1 MDQWACDRRD
11 MRVNDPRE
19 RIAAAAC
26 ESLIRKTTCFA
37 GLNFTTL
44 KLRILR
50 AALEALEKAEVELNL
65 LNYASKSFARDRK
78 QKIAQGLRNAIY
90 KCRPGSLFVK
100 ALQRIADLLDKGRRI
115 SQFFAENLSHG
126 EKLSRISPRRLCA
139 LPQGRSHRIEK
150 WHFFARLVHAAQ
162 ITEPG
167 GDGKAQQ
174 LDRSF
179 PLQLLF

>member
-44 KLRILR
+44 KLRICRLR
-50 AALEALEKAEVELNL
+50 SRRWKRAEAELNL
-65 LNYASKSFARDRK
+65 LNYASKSFARDRT
-78 QKIAQGLRNAIY
+78 QKITKGLRNAIY

-100 ALQRIADLLDKGRRI
+100 ALQRIADLLYKGRRI
-115 SQFFAENLSHG
+115 SQFF
-126 EKLSRISPRRLCA
+126 
-139 LPQGRSHRIEK
+139 
-150 WHFFARLVHAAQ
+150 V
-162 ITEPG
+162 
-167 GDGKAQQ
+167 
-174 LDRSF
+174 
-179 PLQLLF
+179 